1 MQGRG
6 PHDRTRRR
14 LLRRT
19 AILVGAL
26 GVALLTAS
34 HLLIAEPDVGYRIA
48 ADLARLVGAVA
59 VVAGLLVAA
68 YEVWLHP
75 WWVDELAALSGPALL
90 DAMLPA
96 QVQSAVLRKVYGDS
110 PANHD
115 VVHGVLGGEG
125 IQPDGSD
132 LSIST
137 STSVHLE
144 LRSEVPGTYEQ
155 ISTVGYTFRAGLGD
169 TRLIIFA
176 TCDPR
181 LRDMIAAACDRPMF
195 DWWYVAD
202 QDIFAESVAGMLSS
216 VEVGV
221 RYRSAPDDLHDIPLT
236 KIEPRYVPFDE
247 WHHHLTFFRESMGPV
262 PKQDPNHYIATL
274 AIYECDLTDVEYPDH
289 PIERVEGLTSRIAT
303 LGSTDDGFCYWQPPY
318 PCFVD
323 EIAFD
328 VAGLGSDDGTQY
340 QFRIVPFV
348 LRAGSV
354 PTSWTGA
361 GILPAVRVRSWLL
374 PGHGVMLMWRPR
386 SPHTETGEI
395 DDH

>member
-6 PHDRTRRR
+6 PHDDRTRRT

-34 HLLIAEPDVGYRIA
+34 HLLITEPDAGYRIA
-48 ADLARLVGAVA
+48 GDLARLAGAVA
-59 VVAGLLVAA
+59 VVGALLVAA
-68 YEVWLHP
+68 YEFWLHR
-75 WWVDELAALSGPALL
+75 WWVDELAALSGPAVL

-96 QVQSAVLRKVYGDS
+96 QVQSAVLRKVYGDT

-144 LRSEVPGTYEQ
+144 LRSEVPGTYQ
-155 ISTVGYTFRAGLGD
+155 QVSTVRNTFRTGIGD
-169 TRLIIFA
+169 SKLIIFA

-181 LRDMIAAACDRPMF
+181 LRDMIVAACDRPMF

-202 QDIFAESVAGMLSS
+202 QEIFAESVAGLLGS

-221 RYRSAPDDLHDIPLT
+221 RYRSASDALYDVALT
-236 KIEPRYVPFDE
+236 KVEPRYVPFDE
-247 WHHHLTFFRESMGPV
+247 WHHHLTFFREPMGPV
-262 PKQDPNHYIATL
+262 PKQDPHQYIRTL
-274 AIYECDLTDVEYPDH
+274 SIYVCDLADVELADH
-289 PIERVEGLTSRIAT
+289 PIDSVEALTLRSAT
-303 LGSTDDGFCYWQPPY
+303 LQSTDDGYCYWQPPY
-318 PCFVD
+318 PCFVE
-323 EIAFD
+323 EISFD
-328 VAGLGSDDGTQY
+328 AADLGSDDGLQY
-340 QFRIVPFV
+340 EFRIVPFV

-354 PTSWTGA
+354 PTTWAGA
-361 GILPAVRVRSWLL
+361 GDLPAVAVRSWLL
-374 PGHGVMLMWRPR
+374 PGHGFALLWRR
-386 SPHTETGEI
+386 SPHPDTGEV